1 MHAGIP
7 GIRRRPIEEPQKC
20 LKCRAAEWTCK
31 WSEVDG
37 NDLKRNIR
45 KQWSPHHYGRITWSR
60 FSQSTTTAASS
71 FRPHFL
77 ITLLASLA
85 PLAPR
90 SSSSWLARAK
100 FKDLCS
106 MVVARGNSSSSSSF
120 PRFSQFN
127 YTSTMCQHMLCDSQV
142 PRHTVRGSNY
152 GGVLEMMN
160 DDLLNGLWVY
170 LWSKSVLSWETQER
184 I

>member
-1 MHAGIP
+1 MHLTWDA
-7 GIRRRPIEEPQKC
+7 
-20 LKCRAAEWTCK
+20 CRDPWNKKRTDWRAPKMPKMSSSGVVDLQVK
-31 WSEVDG
+31 WSG
-37 NDLKRNIR
+37 WKRF
-45 KQWSPHHYGRITWSR
+45 KTEYKKAVASHHYGRITWSR
-60 FSQSTTTAASS
+60 FSQSTTATTAAASS
-71 FRPHFL
+71 FWPHFL

-106 MVVARGNSSSSSSF
+106 MVVARGNSSSSSF

-142 PRHTVRGSNY
+142 PR
-152 GGVLEMMN
+152 
-160 DDLLNGLWVY
+160 
-170 LWSKSVLSWETQER
+170 Q
-184 I
+184 